1 MRCGM
6 APTGTCVRVVLGM
19 VQADRY
25 RVSDLMRHD
34 GRRRT
39 LVGRDEV
46 RAASVGGLFHVLPT
60 VGCRF
65 LGLSDMAFVLDD
77 VCSWGRSGN
86 YLLFPSISHFD
97 PLRTYRNQNRPKWPR
112 REALRL
118 NYGSP
123 FVTVKGLNPRSARAA
138 HEAAPRCGNRK

>member
-1 MRCGM
+1 MISASPIAGCPSFKFLTMQMQPSASCARM
-6 APTGTCVRVVLGM
+6 WTVLSATIM
-19 VQADRY
+19 FADKPHRLNE
-25 RVSDLMRHD
+25 RAIAQRFRALA
-34 GRRRT
+34 
-39 LVGRDEV
+39 LFGRDRRVGECLLL
-46 RAASVGGLFHVLPT
+46 REERKSVLRGP
-60 VGCRF
+60 
-65 LGLSDMAFVLDD
+65 
-77 VCSWGRSGN
+77 
-86 YLLFPSISHFD
+86 ISVFD